1 VSGADAE
8 RCAAVDEADAELGEG
23 GSSCELRRGEE
34 CKRGGGG
41 GGGVNGCVDKGLDDE
56 VLADGHPG
64 QVGHLLAGWGGA
76 AGGPGAEARDAAAQ
90 SGTHGGTESG
100 GAATADVVDG
110 REQGMA
116 SGDGFKI
123 GREAGGGS

>member
-90 SGTHGGTESG
+90 SGTHGGKESG